1 MPFAKA
7 TSNTVIVSRFDNSR
21 MSFFVACEKPE
32 APHTMIEKPEQAPTY
47 ESEGHQAYW
56 ECEVCH
62 RMFHD
67 PDGTQEIWD
76 LAEILLPRLN
86 PDEPSSMETTIKE
99 GLNEVPEAVAAK
111 YPTVKDILEALLE
124 KALSGN
130 SALKKENTNS
140 VLLDVSLQIRIA
152 DDEWIPVDPNNFP
165 EEGVEVLLPYPEGT
179 NRTDTFVIT
188 HMITSGEQAGEIEVL
203 NYRAEADGLLV
214 RFTSM
219 SPVCIAYQAGAS
231 STVTIIAGDTAS
243 QGGSNPTTGAAGG
256 QTLPV
261 LLWGGALMMALA
273 VQKKR
278 K

>member
-1 MPFAKA
+1 
-7 TSNTVIVSRFDNSR
+7 
-21 MSFFVACEKPE
+21 
-32 APHTMIEKPEQAPTY
+32 MIEKPEQAPTY